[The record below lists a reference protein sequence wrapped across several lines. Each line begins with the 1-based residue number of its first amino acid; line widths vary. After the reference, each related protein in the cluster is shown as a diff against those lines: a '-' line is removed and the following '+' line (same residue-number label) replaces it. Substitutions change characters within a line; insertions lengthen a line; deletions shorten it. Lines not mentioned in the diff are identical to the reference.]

1 MSNRNHSNNNNN
13 TVQFNL
19 RIKTDIMAI
28 LQQIAD
34 DMNLTAGT
42 LGTKII
48 TDYVEFFYYKIQRG
62 DVTLSQPILKTI
74 FEALDSDMIDGIAK
88 KTADYIISEIKA
100 QEGNVTYEILIEH
113 FSKWNKG
120 NHLLFNRIKQKGS
133 DMFVSKHSICRNWS
147 EIQCKT
153 YANTFETIGETILEK
168 DYDSDDSYSLRDCKS
183 QIKLFDEN
191 LDSLDLLDYH
201 QSLPCLRA
209 FGFCS

>member
-1 MSNRNHSNNNNN
+1 
-13 TVQFNL
+13 
-19 RIKTDIMAI
+19 MAI

-62 DVTLSQPILKTI
+62 DVTLSQPILKAI
-74 FEALDSDMIDGIAK
+74 FEALDSAKIDDIAK
-88 KTADYIISEIKA
+88 KTADYIHSEIKT
-100 QEGNVTYEILIEH
+100 QEGNVTYEVLIEH
-113 FSKWNKG
+113 FMKWNKG

-153 YANTFETIGETILEK
+153 YANTFEMVGKTVL
-168 DYDSDDSYSLRDCKS
+168 DRDFDSDDSYSLEIAKPD
-183 QIKLFDEN
+183 QVV
-191 LDSLDLLDYH
+191 
-201 QSLPCLRA
+201 
-209 FGFCS
+209 

>member
-1 MSNRNHSNNNNN
+1 MTNN

-62 DVTLSQPILKTI
+62 DITLSQPILKSI
-74 FEALDSDMIDGIAK
+74 FEGLDSDKIDEIAK
-88 KTADYIISEIKA
+88 KTSKYIISEIKA
-100 QEGNVTYEILIEH
+100 QEGNVTYEIIIEH
-113 FSKWNKG
+113 FMKWNKG

-133 DMFVSKHSICRNWS
+133 DIFVSKHSICKNWS

-153 YANTFETIGETILEK
+153 YANVFDSIGQTVLSK
-168 DYDSDDSYSLRDCKS
+168 DYDSEDSYSIEVAKTD
-183 QIKLFDEN
+183 QVV
-191 LDSLDLLDYH
+191 
-201 QSLPCLRA
+201 
-209 FGFCS
+209 

>member
-1 MSNRNHSNNNNN
+1 MTDSNTKN

-28 LQQIAD
+28 RQQIAD

-42 LGTKII
+42 LGTKI

-62 DVTLSQPILKTI
+62 DITLSQPILKAI
-74 FEALDSDMIDGIAK
+74 FEALDSAKIDEIAK
-88 KTADYIISEIKA
+88 NTANYIISEIKA

-113 FSKWNKG
+113 FLKWNKG

-133 DMFVSKHSICRNWS
+133 DMFVSKHSICKNWS

-153 YANTFETIGETILEK
+153 YANTFEMVDET
-168 DYDSDDSYSLRDCKS
+168 
-183 QIKLFDEN
+183 
-191 LDSLDLLDYH
+191 
-201 QSLPCLRA
+201 
-209 FGFCS
+209 

>member
-1 MSNRNHSNNNNN
+1 MFKLVTNSN

-19 RIKTDIMAI
+19 RIKSSTMAI

-34 DMNLTAGT
+34 DMNITAGT

-74 FEALDSDMIDGIAK
+74 FEGLDPKMIDDIAK
-88 KTADYIISEIKA
+88 KTAKYIMTEIKA

-113 FSKWNKG
+113 FVKWNKG
-120 NHLLFNRIKQKGS
+120 NHLLFNRIKQKDS
-133 DMFVSKHSICRNWS
+133 DLFVSKHSICRNWS

-153 YANTFETIGETILEK
+153 YANTFETIGETVLEK
-168 DYDSDDSYSLRDCKS
+168 SFDSDDSYSLEIAKPD
-183 QIKLFDEN
+183 QV
-191 LDSLDLLDYH
+191 
-201 QSLPCLRA
+201 A
-209 FGFCS
+209 

>member
-1 MSNRNHSNNNNN
+1 VSNHNHSNN

-28 LQQIAD
+28 LQNIAN

-62 DVTLSQPILKTI
+62 DVTLSQPILKSI
-74 FEALDSDMIDGIAK
+74 FEGLDSAKIDEIAK
-88 KTADYIISEIKA
+88 KAADYIISEIKA

-113 FSKWNKG
+113 FLKWNKG
-120 NHLLFNRIKQKGS
+120 NHLLFNRIRQKGS

-153 YANTFETIGETILEK
+153 YANTFEMVGQTVLEK
-168 DYDSDDSYSLRDCKS
+168 SFDSDDSYSLEIARPD
-183 QIKLFDEN
+183 QVI
-191 LDSLDLLDYH
+191 
-201 QSLPCLRA
+201 
-209 FGFCS
+209 

>member
-1 MSNRNHSNNNNN
+1 MSNNKNSNS
-13 TVQFNL
+13 VQFNL

-34 DMNLTAGT
+34 DMNLTTGT

-62 DVTLSQPILKTI
+62 DVTLSQPILKSI
-74 FEALDSDMIDGIAK
+74 FEGIDSKMIDGIAK
-88 KTADYIISEIKA
+88 KTSEYILSEIKT

-113 FSKWNKG
+113 FMKWNKG

-153 YANTFETIGETILEK
+153 YANVFESVGQTVLSR
-168 DYDSDDSYSLRDCKS
+168 DYDSDDSYSLEVAKPD
-183 QIKLFDEN
+183 QVV
-191 LDSLDLLDYH
+191 
-201 QSLPCLRA
+201 
-209 FGFCS
+209 

>member
-1 MSNRNHSNNNNN
+1 MANN

-62 DVTLSQPILKTI
+62 DVTLSQPILKSI
-74 FEALDSDMIDGIAK
+74 FEGLDSAKIDEIAK
-88 KTADYIISEIKA
+88 KTAKYILSEIKI

-113 FSKWNKG
+113 FMKWNKG

-153 YANTFETIGETILEK
+153 YGNVFESIGETVLGR
-168 DYDSDDSYSLRDCKS
+168 DYDSDDSYSIEVAKPESC
-183 QIKLFDEN
+183 
-191 LDSLDLLDYH
+191 
-201 QSLPCLRA
+201 
-209 FGFCS
+209 

>member
-1 MSNRNHSNNNNN
+1 MSSNRNNNS
-13 TVQFNL
+13 VQFNL

-62 DVTLSQPILKTI
+62 DITLSQPILKTI
-74 FEALDSDMIDGIAK
+74 FEGLDSKKIDEIAK
-88 KTADYIISEIKA
+88 KTSKYILSEIKA

-113 FSKWNKG
+113 FMKWNKG

-153 YANTFETIGETILEK
+153 YANTFEMVSETVLEK
-168 DYDSDDSYSLRDCKS
+168 SFDSDDSYSLEIAKPD
-183 QIKLFDEN
+183 QVV
-191 LDSLDLLDYH
+191 
-201 QSLPCLRA
+201 
-209 FGFCS
+209 

>member
-1 MSNRNHSNNNNN
+1 VNSHNSN

-34 DMNLTAGT
+34 GMNLTAGT

-62 DVTLSQPILKTI
+62 DVTLSQPILKAI
-74 FEALDSDMIDGIAK
+74 FEALDSAKIDEIVK
-88 KTADYIISEIKA
+88 KTSEYIISEIRA

-113 FSKWNKG
+113 FMKWNKG
-120 NHLLFNRIKQKGS
+120 NHLLFNRIKQNGS

-153 YANTFETIGETILEK
+153 YANTFEMVGETVLEK
-168 DYDSDDSYSLRDCKS
+168 SFDSDDSYSLEVTKPD
-183 QIKLFDEN
+183 QVV
-191 LDSLDLLDYH
+191 
-201 QSLPCLRA
+201 
-209 FGFCS
+209 

>member
-1 MSNRNHSNNNNN
+1 MSNHNHNN

-48 TDYVEFFYYKIQRG
+48 TDYVEFLYYKIQRG
-62 DVTLSQPILKTI
+62 DVTLSLPILKAI
-74 FEALDSDMIDGIAK
+74 FEALDSDMIDSISK
-88 KTADYIISEIKA
+88 KTADHIHSEIKT

-113 FSKWNKG
+113 FMKWNKG

-153 YANTFETIGETILEK
+153 YANTFEMVGQTVLEK
-168 DYDSDDSYSLRDCKS
+168 DYGSDDSYSFEIAKPD
-183 QIKLFDEN
+183 QVV
-191 LDSLDLLDYH
+191 
-201 QSLPCLRA
+201 
-209 FGFCS
+209 

>member
-1 MSNRNHSNNNNN
+1 VSNHNHNN

-62 DVTLSQPILKTI
+62 DVTLSQPILKTT
-74 FEALDSDMIDGIAK
+74 FEALDSKMIDEIAK
-88 KTADYIISEIKA
+88 KTAKYILSEIKA
-100 QEGNVTYEILIEH
+100 QEGNITYEILIEH
-113 FSKWNKG
+113 FLKWNKG

-133 DMFVSKHSICRNWS
+133 DMFVSKHSVCKNWS

-153 YANTFETIGETILEK
+153 YANTFEMVGETVLGK
-168 DYDSDDSYSLRDCKS
+168 DFDSDDSYSLEIAKPD
-183 QIKLFDEN
+183 QVV
-191 LDSLDLLDYH
+191 
-201 QSLPCLRA
+201 
-209 FGFCS
+209 

>member
-1 MSNRNHSNNNNN
+1 MSSN

-19 RIKTDIMAI
+19 RIKSDIMAI

-74 FEALDSDMIDGIAK
+74 FEALDSKMIDEIAK
-88 KTADYIISEIKA
+88 NTASHILSEIKA

-113 FSKWNKG
+113 FMKWNKG

-133 DMFVSKHSICRNWS
+133 DMFVSKHSICKNWS

-153 YANTFETIGETILEK
+153 YANTFEMIGETVLEK
-168 DYDSDDSYSLRDCKS
+168 SFESDDSYSLEITRPD
-183 QIKLFDEN
+183 QMV
-191 LDSLDLLDYH
+191 
-201 QSLPCLRA
+201 
-209 FGFCS
+209 

>member
-1 MSNRNHSNNNNN
+1 MSNSKNNN

-34 DMNLTAGT
+34 EMNLTAGS

-62 DVTLSQPILKTI
+62 DVTLSQPILKSI
-74 FEALDSDMIDGIAK
+74 FEGLDSAKIDEIAK
-88 KTADYIISEIKA
+88 NASKYILSEIKA
-100 QEGNVTYEILIEH
+100 QEGNVTYDVLIEH
-113 FSKWNKG
+113 FMKWNKG

-153 YANTFETIGETILEK
+153 YANVFDSIGETVLSK
-168 DYDSDDSYSLRDCKS
+168 DYDSDDSYSIEVAKS
-183 QIKLFDEN
+183 DQIV
-191 LDSLDLLDYH
+191 
-201 QSLPCLRA
+201 
-209 FGFCS
+209 

>member
-1 MSNRNHSNNNNN
+1 
-13 TVQFNL
+13 
-19 RIKTDIMAI
+19 MAI

-34 DMNLTAGT
+34 DMNLTSGT

-74 FEALDSDMIDGIAK
+74 FEGLDSKMIDDIAK
-88 KTADYIISEIKA
+88 KTSKYIMTEIKT

-113 FSKWNKG
+113 FMKWNKG

-133 DMFVSKHSICRNWS
+133 DMFVSKHYICRNWS

-153 YANTFETIGETILEK
+153 YASVFEMIGETVLEK
-168 DYDSDDSYSLRDCKS
+168 LFDSDDSYSLEIAKPD
-183 QIKLFDEN
+183 QIV
-191 LDSLDLLDYH
+191 
-201 QSLPCLRA
+201 
-209 FGFCS
+209 